1 MTGKAD
7 FTPQEWEQVLQAPPS
22 AAMMV
27 IMAQRGGTFR
37 ETFSIAKT
45 YAEARQ
51 EHGQSEL
58 LDEIVAT
65 KPEIDRTRY
74 HSTDE
79 LQEHALAHI
88 RDAVAVLATKA
99 DEQELAGIQGLRRE
113 ARGAGRPR
121 PQRGRRR
128 PDQPGRADGDLCH
141 QRRARLSSSARGPAG
156 AVRPSRASECPL
168 THRR

>member
-22 AAMMV
+22 AALMV

-51 EHGQSEL
+51 ERGQSEL
-58 LDEIVAT
+58 VDEIVAT
-65 KPEIDRTRY
+65 KPEIDRN
-74 HSTDE
+74 
-79 LQEHALAHI
+79 ALPLERRAAASIALGHI

-99 DEQELAGIQGLRRE
+99 DEQELAEYKGFVVKLAERVAQAHSEGDDGPISPAEQAAITAIGE
-113 ARGAGRPR
+113 ALG
-121 PQRGRRR
+121 
-128 PDQPGRADGDLCH
+128 
-141 QRRARLSSSARGPAG
+141 
-156 AVRPSRASECPL
+156 
-168 THRR
+168 

>member
-51 EHGQSEL
+51 EHGQSQL
-58 LDEIVAT
+58 LDEIVAA

-74 HSTDE
+74 HSGEE
-79 LQEHALAHI
+79 LKEHTLGRI

-99 DEQELAGIQGLRRE
+99 DEQELAEYKGFIVRLAERVARAHSEGDDGPISPAEQAAVGAISE
-113 ARGAGRPR
+113 A
-121 PQRGRRR
+121 
-128 PDQPGRADGDLCH
+128 
-141 QRRARLSSSARGPAG
+141 LS
-156 AVRPSRASECPL
+156 
-168 THRR
+168 

>member
-37 ETFSIAKT
+37 ETYSIAKT

-79 LQEHALAHI
+79 LQEHALGHI

-99 DEQELAGIQGLRRE
+99 DEQELAEYKSFVVKLAERVAQAHSEG
-113 ARGAGRPR
+113 
-121 PQRGRRR
+121 
-128 PDQPGRADGDLCH
+128 DDGPISPPE
-141 QRRARLSSSARGPAG
+141 QTAISAISDALG
-156 AVRPSRASECPL
+156 
-168 THRR
+168 